1 MSTTSCMSVGTQG
14 RLGTV
19 SFIIMKQSSPQ
30 GIETM
35 TTTIEAAPTFLME
48 MDGGSRVVSTPT

>member
-1 MSTTSCMSVGTQG
+1 MSTTDCMSAGIQG

-19 SFIIMKQSSPQ
+19 SIIIMEGNSAQ

-35 TTTIEAAPTFLME
+35 TTTVVAAPTLLME
-48 MDGGSRVVSTPT
+48 MDGGLRVA